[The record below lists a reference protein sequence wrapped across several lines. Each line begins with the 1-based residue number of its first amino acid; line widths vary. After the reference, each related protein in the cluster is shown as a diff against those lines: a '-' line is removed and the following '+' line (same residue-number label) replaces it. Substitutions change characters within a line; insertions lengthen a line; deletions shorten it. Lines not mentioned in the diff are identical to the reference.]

1 MLGLLNSVTTSLL
14 LCAQSLWPP
23 SCEDGINMAA
33 RVGQATG
40 AVSFGHSPRRRERP
54 AASGARLVVH
64 SNVLYPKGAVK
75 SVSPPAAKNSGRSP
89 SFAKSASSSP
99 PPGSNYAGPKFS
111 EPPSPAAL
119 PQPPTHWVAAS
130 AASSTEVCLE
140 MTNQLKMLLKVNA

>member
-1 MLGLLNSVTTSLL
+1 
-14 LCAQSLWPP
+14 
-23 SCEDGINMAA
+23 MAA